1 MSTEDMDTETEHERE
16 TEEPRIR
23 QLTEKASDVY
33 RDRVKHCT
41 VELSILWDRVDHVI
55 QCIDKNKDNL
65 DTLQEVEKKLTHN
78 IENFDKYTDSFGN
91 TSQEPEPKT
100 ASVNYIGLIFLKKD
114 MIYS

>member
-1 MSTEDMDTETEHERE
+1 MDTETEHERE

-23 QLTEKASDVY
+23 QLTERASDVY

-41 VELSILWDRVDHVI
+41 VELLILWDRVDHVI
-55 QCIDKNKDNL
+55 QCIDKNKDDL

-78 IENFDKYTDSFGN
+78 IENIDKYTDSFREYLTN
-91 TSQEPEPKT
+91 SEPKT
-100 ASVNYIGLIFLKKD
+100 ALANYIGLIFLKKD